1 MLKLVNNQNILH
13 FSNAKLFNLVQ
24 NNAVFTDFD
33 IDSFEYKP
41 EFILTPL
48 FNHLEPFYCKSLK
61 VTKEG
66 LYCNY
71 LNDIFINQYVAA
83 FLSASN
89 DYLKN
94 KNQNEGFIEFL
105 FRKCQDKEY
114 IDFYNKYTSEGNAA
128 FVLNLQLFNYEFKI
142 FS

>member
-1 MLKLVNNQNILH
+1 MLKLVNNQNILSM
-13 FSNAKLFNLVQ
+13 SNSKIFYFVQ
-24 NNAVFTDFD
+24 NNAFCTDFD

-48 FNHLEPFYCKSLK
+48 FNHVEPFYCKSLK
-61 VTKEG
+61 VTQSG
-66 LYCNY
+66 LFCKYS
-71 LNDIFINQYVAA
+71 NDIFINQYVAA
-83 FLSASN
+83 FLAATN

-94 KNQNEGFIEFL
+94 KNQDEGFAAFL

-114 IDFYNKYTSEGNAA
+114 IDFYNNYLSSGNTEYS
-128 FVLNLQLFNYEFKI
+128 LNIQLFDYEFKI